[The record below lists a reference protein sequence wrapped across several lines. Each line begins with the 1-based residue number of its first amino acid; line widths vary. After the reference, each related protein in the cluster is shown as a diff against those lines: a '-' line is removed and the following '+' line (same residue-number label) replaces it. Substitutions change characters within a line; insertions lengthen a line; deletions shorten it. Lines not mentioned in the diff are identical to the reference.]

1 MQAYVAQIIYKIKS
15 SSKGTEQYDEQYRL
29 LFATDEREALNKAQ
43 IIGKEEEAA
52 FIDRHGRAV
61 SWQMVA
67 IKHLQQVQL
76 NDGSLL
82 FSTVK
87 EVEPIAAPLWAEPV
101 SC

>member
-15 SSKGTEQYDEQYRL
+15 SAKGIEQYDEQYRL
-29 LFATDEREALNKAQ
+29 LFAEDERMALNKAQ
-43 IIGKEEEAA
+43 ILGKEEEAA

-61 SWQMVA
+61 SWELVA
-67 IKHLQQVQL
+67 IKDLQEVQL
-76 NDGSLL
+76 DHGSLL

-87 EVEPIAAPLWAEPV
+87 EVEPIAAPLWAESI